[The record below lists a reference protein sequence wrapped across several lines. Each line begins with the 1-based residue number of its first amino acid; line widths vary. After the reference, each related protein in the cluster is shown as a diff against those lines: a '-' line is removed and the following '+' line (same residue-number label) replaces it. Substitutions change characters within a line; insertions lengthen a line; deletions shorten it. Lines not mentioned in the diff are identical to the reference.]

1 MNDSYFKFVFTS
13 IDIIRNMVKT
23 NTEYLSYIKEL
34 YKYIHDDIED
44 KYIGELINKEIQ
56 NNSSNT
62 YYEDNLIIMEGYLEF
77 AKKLIMNKFDI
88 DDISKIVQVVKDK
101 NDKRLSKIIINN
113 LLDMYN
119 TRNIIIFSKCKDIAD
134 SIWLKYKQINPEIS
148 VIDRPSILNTIIQS
162 IVCLKYPED
171 LAYTE
176 FTMLDKLKHS
186 SEYEIDLMLEM
197 YKYMPDLFSKYLNE
211 DSIFIKLK
219 EAKSGKV

>member
-34 YKYIHDDIED
+34 YKYTHDDIED
-44 KYIGELINKEIQ
+44 KYIEELINKEIQ

-77 AKKLIMNKFDI
+77 AKKLIMDKFDI
-88 DDISKIVQVVKDK
+88 DDISKIVQLVKDK

-119 TRNIIIFSKCKDIAD
+119 TRNIIIFNKCKDISD
-134 SIWLKYKQINPEIS
+134 
-148 VIDRPSILNTIIQS
+148 
-162 IVCLKYPED
+162 
-171 LAYTE
+171 
-176 FTMLDKLKHS
+176 
-186 SEYEIDLMLEM
+186 
-197 YKYMPDLFSKYLNE
+197 
-211 DSIFIKLK
+211 
-219 EAKSGKV
+219 

>member
-1 MNDSYFKFVFTS
+1 MNDSYFKFVFKS
-13 IDIIRNMVKT
+13 IDIIRNMVKI
-23 NTEYLSYIKEL
+23 NTEYLSYIIEL
-34 YKYIHDDIED
+34 YIYLYDDIEN
-44 KYIGELINKEIQ
+44 KYIEELMNKVIQ
-56 NNSSNT
+56 NNSLNT

-77 AKKLIMNKFDI
+77 AKKLIMDKFDI

-119 TRNIIIFSKCKDIAD
+119 TRNIIIFNKCKDISD
-134 SIWLKYKQINPEIS
+134 SIWLRYKQINPEIS

-176 FTMLDKLKHS
+176 FIMLDKLKHS

-197 YKYMPDLFSKYLNE
+197 YKYMPTLFDYYFTGTNVFEK
-211 DSIFIKLK
+211 
-219 EAKSGKV
+219 